1 MNTDDN
7 DKSFI
12 SAAWAQ
18 RRPVRAVF
26 SVLFGSVITLDFF
39 RRHALKLL
47 LLLLLILIYIS
58 TQYQSKTYRED
69 IKRLESE
76 LLIVR
81 SERIRESIDYN
92 SRTRESAMQQ
102 LADSILP
109 GLAVQEQPPFSL
121 PDNE

>member
-1 MNTDDN
+1 MSTEVN

-26 SVLFGSVITLDFF
+26 SVLFGSVISLDFF

-58 TQYQSKTYRED
+58 TQYQSKTYREE

-81 SERIRESIDYN
+81 SERIRESIVYN

-121 PDNE
+121 PDND